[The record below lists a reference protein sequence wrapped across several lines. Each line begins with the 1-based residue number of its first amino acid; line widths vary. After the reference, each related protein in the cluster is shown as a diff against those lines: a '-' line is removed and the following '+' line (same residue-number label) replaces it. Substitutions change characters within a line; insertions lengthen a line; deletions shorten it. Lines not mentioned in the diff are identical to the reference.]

1 MSGEKDMESTDKIME
16 SNREALRLMGGIVD
30 EWVKVAEA
38 RGATLEKG
46 ATDER

>member
-30 EWVKVAEA
+30 EWVKDADA
-38 RGATLEKG
+38 RGSTLEEG
-46 ATDER
+46 DNS

>member
-30 EWVKVAEA
+30 EWVKAAEA
-38 RGATLEKG
+38 RKETIGDG
-46 ATDER
+46 R